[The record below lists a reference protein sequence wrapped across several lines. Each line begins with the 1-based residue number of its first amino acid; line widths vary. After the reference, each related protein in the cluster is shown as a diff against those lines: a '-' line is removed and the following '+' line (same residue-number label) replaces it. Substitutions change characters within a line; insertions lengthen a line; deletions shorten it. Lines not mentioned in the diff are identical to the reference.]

1 MIPIQDR
8 QLVYE
13 FLMLDVAIRSLQHD
27 IDHIKGLKYE
37 DLYVLHLSAVLA
49 HLKQDYQWRK
59 NRLAGKKIR
68 LSKWVKVDMYYSDA
82 ILATAGEDAAM
93 RFSTH
98 AIKQNSQELISQKL
112 MPAMPIEK
120 KNDG

>member
-13 FLMLDVAIRSLQHD
+13 FLMLDVAIRSLQYD
-27 IDHIKGLKYE
+27 IEDIKGLKYE
-37 DLYVLHLSAVLA
+37 ELYATHLSAVLS

-93 RFSTH
+93 RFSTP
-98 AIKQNSQELISQKL
+98 IKQNSQELISQKL
-112 MPAMPIEK
+112 IPAMPIEK
-120 KNDG
+120 KNYG